1 MTLGQNK
8 NVTVARKNKSGEGD
22 FIYFS
27 QNPKKCMIL
36 TKDFRAD
43 TRTTRVMLQKTCWRH
58 ITHEFG
64 LKSRKKWGGE
74 NREKNLGGATVTFYF
89 FGSIPS

>member
-1 MTLGQNK
+1 
-8 NVTVARKNKSGEGD
+8 
-22 FIYFS
+22 
-27 QNPKKCMIL
+27 MIL

-74 NREKNLGGATVTFYF
+74 NRENLGGATVTFYF
-89 FGSIPS
+89 FCSIPS